1 MNIKGRNKISTEF
14 SMSSMTDIVF
24 LLLVFFMLTANSPN
38 ALDLLLPKAKGKS
51 TNVQNI
57 SVSINKNLQY
67 FVDSKETSILTI
79 EEDLKNALKNK
90 NVETPTIIL
99 RVEEGVPIEKAV
111 SVMDIANKNHYKLIL
126 AVRPN

>member
-51 TNVQNI
+51 TNVQNV

>member
-90 NVETPTIIL
+90 NVKTPTIIL